1 MSSVMIYP
9 KLMVTE
15 VAWGSWATRRMN
27 ASRPAVLIKA
37 LECADQGYISPNS
50 RTVSPNGRITFKGV
64 EGKVVLPV
72 YVEDT
77 VKQ

>member
-1 MSSVMIYP
+1 
-9 KLMVTE
+9 
-15 VAWGSWATRRMN
+15 MN
-27 ASRPAVLIKA
+27 ASRPAALIKA

-50 RTVSPNGRITFKGV
+50 RTLSPNGRITFKGV